1 MKDPLSPI
9 DSDAPRFTAGLQLLF
24 ATACGVMVANIYYA
38 QPLVALIAP
47 DLGISEHA
55 AGVVV
60 TTAQLGYAA
69 ALLLLTPLADILESR
84 KLVLSLT
91 CMTILALLGATFA
104 RSSTLFLAC
113 SFVIGMGST
122 GAQVLV
128 PLASHFVSDQARGR
142 VIGNVVAGLLA
153 GIMLARP
160 LASFVADHWGWRAIF
175 ALSAA
180 MMSIM
185 GLLLLRALPGR
196 KPEPGLRYG
205 PMLVSIGRLFVVHPE
220 LRWRTACQVLAFA
233 TFQLFWTAVPLILA
247 DKFHLSQSG
256 IALYAL
262 AGASGALSA
271 PLAGRLA
278 DRGLSRPTMWTAFA
292 GLVLAFALTGWSA
305 VALSVTGFVLAAILL
320 DAAVQANLIVSQRA
334 NYGLDPTARG
344 RINAGFMTSIFIG
357 GASGSFLGA
366 LLYTAGGW
374 SWVAM
379 TGAALGCMALALL
392 ALEHRRP
399 RHP

>member
-1 MKDPLSPI
+1 MTSLNPDM
-9 DSDAPRFTAGLQLLF
+9 PRFTAGLQLLF
-24 ATACGVMVANIYYA
+24 AAACGVMVANIYYA

-69 ALLLLTPLADILESR
+69 ALLLLTPLADIVESR
-84 KLVLSLT
+84 KLVLCLA
-91 CMTILALLGATFA
+91 CVTILALVGAILA
-104 RSSTLFLAC
+104 RSGTLFLAC
-113 SFVIGMGST
+113 SFVIGVGST

-128 PLASHFVSDQARGR
+128 PLASHFVTEQARGR

-185 GLLLLRALPGR
+185 VLLLLRALPSR
-196 KPEPGLRYG
+196 RPEPGLRYG

-220 LRWRTACQVLAFA
+220 LRWRTACQVLAFTA
-233 TFQLFWTAVPLILA
+233 FQLFWTAVPLILA

-262 AGASGALSA
+262 AGASGALAA
-271 PLAGRLA
+271 PVAGRLA
-278 DRGLSRPTMWTAFA
+278 DRGFSRATMWVAFVSI
-292 GLVLAFALTGWSA
+292 VLAFALTGWSA
-305 VALSVTGFVLAAILL
+305 GALSITGFVLAAILL
-320 DAAVQANLIVSQRA
+320 DAAVQANLIVSQRV

-366 LLYTAGGW
+366 LLYAAGGW
-374 SWVAM
+374 SWVAI
-379 TGAALGCMALALL
+379 TGTALGFAALALL
-392 ALEHRRP
+392 ALEHRQLR
-399 RHP
+399 RS